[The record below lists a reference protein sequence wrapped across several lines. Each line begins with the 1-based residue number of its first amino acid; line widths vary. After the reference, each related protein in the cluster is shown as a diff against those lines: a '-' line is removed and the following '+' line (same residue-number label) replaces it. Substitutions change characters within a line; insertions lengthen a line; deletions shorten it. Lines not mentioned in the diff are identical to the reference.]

1 MKKTATALSYPEG
14 SKAPFITAQGRDGT
28 AEKMLEI
35 AKQHNIPVFSEPLTS
50 EILSLY
56 ELGDYIPE
64 ETYEIIA
71 KIVSFIRR
79 VENEENKK

>member
-14 SKAPFITAQGRDGT
+14 SKAPFITAQAKGEL
-28 AEKMLEI
+28 AEKMVEI
-35 AKQHNIPVFSEPLTS
+35 AKKHNIPIFSRPQTS

-56 ELGDYIPE
+56 EIGDYIPE

-71 KIVSFIRR
+71 KIVSFIRS
-79 VENEENKK
+79 VEHEKNKK